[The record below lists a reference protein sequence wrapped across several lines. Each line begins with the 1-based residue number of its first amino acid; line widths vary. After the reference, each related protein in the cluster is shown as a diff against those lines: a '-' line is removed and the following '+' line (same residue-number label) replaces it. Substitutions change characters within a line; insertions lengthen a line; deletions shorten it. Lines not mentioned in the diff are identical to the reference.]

1 MPSVGDVFLHIGLNV
16 DNSIMYLMK
25 KPFSNRIDSFHGVM
39 YVKQLMIESPDFF
52 LSPGV
57 NHINNNEKPT
67 LHEIGI

>member
-1 MPSVGDVFLHIGLNV
+1 
-16 DNSIMYLMK
+16 MYLMK